1 MENNDQFLR
10 RIAEIRDQA
19 IMKANLGDIN
29 PITEHV
35 MTVIESIVKSVSTV
49 ESRLQVSKRKNKII
63 VTLLMSK
70 VCILEVRESDS
81 GRVTI
86 SSSLIDDHENPEEK
100 IIYSE
105 IPQDDKIARA
115 TEEFLLNWYQSLF
128 YT

>member
-19 IMKANLGDIN
+19 IMKANLGDMN

-35 MTVIESIVKSVSTV
+35 VTVIESIGKSVFTV
-49 ESRLQVSKRKNKII
+49 ESRLQVSKRKIKTI

-86 SSSLIDDHENPEEK
+86 SSSLIDDHENPEER

-105 IPQDDKIARA
+105 IPQDDKIART

>member
-19 IMKANLGDIN
+19 IMKANLGDMN

-35 MTVIESIVKSVSTV
+35 VTVIESIGKSVFTV
-49 ESRLQVSKRKNKII
+49 ESRLQVSKRKIKTI

-86 SSSLIDDHENPEEK
+86 SSSLIDDHENPEER

-105 IPQDDKIARA
+105 IPQDDKIART
-115 TEEFLLNWYQSLF
+115 TEEFLLNWYQSPF